1 MTYHIITTGTVTDN
15 MVNYHNHTILCGHA
29 IGELDEYIL
38 KAIEHGISEFGFS
51 DHAPVPLHLRQ
62 GISMSPE
69 DTENYITSILEE
81 KYEYKDR
88 VQIKTGF
95 EIDFPLFDSLQRS
108 YLSDPRI
115 DYIIGSTH
123 YMGDWGFDNPAEASR
138 FNERDI
144 DEIYRDY
151 YALIEGLV
159 DADFCDIV
167 GHFDLIKK
175 FGHRPKSDM
184 TPVIRRI
191 ARKMALKGIA
201 AEINTSGLRK
211 PVGEIYPSDEI
222 INIFFEENVPVT
234 MGSDS
239 HTPDDVCSGYPQA
252 REKIRS
258 AGYRKISGFTR
269 RKRHDIQL

>member
-1 MTYHIITTGTVTDN
+1 

-38 KAIEHGISEFGFS
+38 KAIEHGMSEFGFS
-51 DHAPVPLHLRQ
+51 DHAPIPLPIRE

-69 DTENYITSILEE
+69 DTENYIASILEE
-81 KYEYKDR
+81 KFEYRGRID
-88 VQIKTGF
+88 IKVGF
-95 EIDFPLFDSLQRS
+95 EIDFPIFDTLQKS

-115 DYIIGSTH
+115 DYIIGSSH
-123 YMGDWGFDNPAEASR
+123 YMGDWGFDNPAEISR
-138 FNERDI
+138 YDERDI
-144 DEIYRDY
+144 DGIYRDY
-151 YALIEGLV
+151 YSLIEGLV

-175 FGHRPKSDM
+175 FGHRAKSDM

-191 ARKMALKGIA
+191 AKEMSAKGIA

-211 PVGEIYPSDEI
+211 PVKEIYPSDDI
-222 INIFFEENVPVT
+222 IKIFFQENVPVT

-239 HTPDDVCSGYPQA
+239 HTPDDVCSGYPA
-252 REKIRS
+252 AIEKLKT
-258 AGYRKISGFTR
+258 AGYRKLSGFTQ
-269 RKRHDIQL
+269 RKRHDILL